1 MSSRPAVRAQRG
13 ILVRSVLL
21 HDLPLPALP
30 DLSQHADVASASWRQ
45 WVRQVWDIPQ
55 FATAVRHASPA
66 LARAIDDLAESPG
79 DADTVRR
86 LALSLLGY
94 VLRLSRP
101 TPFGYF
107 AGVAEGEFGSKTAV
121 RWGEEHHLLTRA
133 DGGWV
138 EAVVQQL
145 EAVPEI
151 RRSMRVMAN
160 NALRV
165 RGDRLVLPWQQRAL
179 EETGTA
185 IREVSIRRTEAIADA
200 VRMAQAPVPYREL
213 AGTLA
218 ATDPVLGVTGCVE
231 LLDLLISK
239 RLLLTSLHP
248 PSTDIDALAHVVREL
263 DTCVLVPSPAADLV
277 AAVREIQAQIGSL
290 DRPRGRAQRDA
301 DPKDAEQRRAAIA
314 GRMRAIAARATPL
327 VVDVRMDAH
336 LTVPRTVGWEAQRA
350 AAVLARVAPEPHG
363 TMAWTRYR
371 ARFRD
376 RYGENVLVPLMD
388 LLDPHTGLGM
398 PEEYHGT
405 ERAPRPDTTARD
417 RLLVAL
423 AQQAVAEGRDLVLN
437 EDLVKQ
443 LAGPRPATAAD
454 APAHV
459 ELAVS
464 VHAASAQALDGGEFE
479 LAVRRVGRGWGH
491 LSGGRFAVLLAD
503 QDRPSDL
510 LGTLA
515 CRPTSVHGALPAQ
528 VAFPSLRP
536 RALHITST
544 PRLISPL
551 ISLSEFREPD
561 PGLFAPDDLTVV
573 CHEDRLH
580 LVSLSRRQVLE
591 AGIPHPL
598 QIECQTPG
606 VARFLDEMVRGQSS
620 WLIGGFGHVAAWDWG
635 AAARHLAI
643 QPRVRSGRS
652 ILSPAT
658 WHLINTGLP
667 GAGAPTKEWEKT
679 FGALRERWHLPRHVH
694 LQHLDSRTPLD
705 LDHPSHRALLRT
717 RLDRHTSQDPLAL
730 VEAAPADAYGWCD
743 GRPNEIVTSLASTA
757 PRLPSPPL
765 RGMPVAERAQAQ
777 LLCVSR
783 YLSVRL
789 YCQAPTRH
797 ALLVDHLP
805 ELVADLPRSI
815 WWLTPR
821 DHDTLP
827 HTVLTVRLAEAARAA
842 DAMGTLGAWAEHL
855 LGTGVVSDVV
865 FAPYRPHTGLWGPGA
880 SLTAAEEVLA
890 ADSTVAAH
898 QHAHQRRLPPA
909 PVLAAANVVAIAS
922 GFHLGTPAGLR
933 WLAAQPKPPAAERIP
948 PQMLEQ
954 AHALAAPDNGRS
966 APRSTPHERNLVD
979 GPWAGREAALS
990 RHRAVLDAADSRA
1003 DGDTVL
1009 RALIAAHLHLAGERV
1024 DGTAWRLARAVALA
1038 GTRPRRKPTS

>member
-1 MSSRPAVRAQRG
+1 MSSRPAFRAQRSL
-13 ILVRSVLL
+13 LVRCALL
-21 HDLPLPALP
+21 HDLPIPAPP
-30 DLSQHADVASASWRQ
+30 DLSQHADVTSASLRQ

-55 FATAVRHASPA
+55 IATAVRHASPA
-66 LARAIDDLAESPG
+66 LARAVDRLTERADDT
-79 DADTVRR
+79 DTVRR

-94 VLRLSRP
+94 LLRLARP

-107 AGVAEGEFGSKTAV
+107 AGIAEGGFGSKTVV

-133 DGGWV
+133 DSGWV
-138 EAVVQQL
+138 EAVAQQL

-151 RRSMRVMAN
+151 RRGMRVMAN

-213 AGTLA
+213 AGKLA
-218 ATDPVLGVTGCVE
+218 ATDPVLGVTGCME

-239 RLLLTSLHP
+239 RMLLTSLHP

-263 DTCVLVPSPAADLV
+263 DTCVLAPSPAADLV
-277 AAVREIQAQIGSL
+277 AAIREIQAQIGSL
-290 DRPRGRAQRDA
+290 HRPTGRAPRDA
-301 DPKDAEQRRAAIA
+301 DPGDAQRRRAAIA
-314 GRMRAIAARATPL
+314 GRMRAIADRATRL
-327 VVDVRMDAH
+327 AVDVRMDAH
-336 LTVPRTVGWEAQRA
+336 LTVPHAVGWEAQRA
-350 AAVLARVAPEPHG
+350 AAVLARVTPEPHG

-371 ARFRD
+371 ARFKD
-376 RYGENVLVPLMD
+376 RYGEGVLVLLTD
-388 LLDPHTGLGM
+388 LLDPHTGLGC
-398 PEEYHGT
+398 PEDYHGT
-405 ERAPRPDTTARD
+405 VRAPRPDTTARD
-417 RLLVAL
+417 RLLVAH
-423 AQQAVAEGRDLVLN
+423 AQQAVAEDRDLVLD
-437 EDLVKQ
+437 EELIEQ

-454 APAHV
+454 TPAHA
-459 ELAVS
+459 ELAFS
-464 VHAASAQALDGGEFE
+464 VHAVSAQALDGGKFE

-491 LSGGRFAVLLAD
+491 LSGGRFAALLAG
-503 QDRPSDL
+503 QDGPSEL
-510 LGTLA
+510 LDTLA
-515 CRPTSVHGALPAQ
+515 HRPTSVHGALPAQ
-528 VAFPSLRP
+528 LSYPSLRP
-536 RALHITST
+536 RALHITRT
-544 PRLISPL
+544 PRLSPL
-551 ISLSEFREPD
+551 ISLSEYRQPD
-561 PGLFAPDDLTVV
+561 PGVFAPDDLAVV

-591 AGIPHPL
+591 ASIPHPL

-606 VARFLDEMVRGQSS
+606 LVRFLDEMVRGQSS
-620 WLIGGFGHVAAWDWG
+620 WLIGGFGNVAAWDWG

-658 WHLINTGLP
+658 WHLINTRLP

-743 GRPNEIVTSLASTA
+743 GRPHEIVTYLASTA
-757 PRLPSPPL
+757 PRRPSPPL
-765 RGMPVAERAQAQ
+765 RGMPVAERGHAQ
-777 LLCVSR
+777 LPCASR

-789 YCQAPTRH
+789 YCQVPTRH

-805 ELVADLPRSI
+805 GLVADLPRSI

-821 DHDTLP
+821 DQDEP
-827 HTVLTVRLAEAARAA
+827 AHTVLTVRLAEAARAA
-842 DAMGTLGAWAEHL
+842 DAMGTLGAWAGHL
-855 LGTGVVSDVV
+855 LGAGVVSDVI
-865 FAPYRPHTGLWGPGA
+865 FAPHRPHTGLWGARA

-890 ADSTVAAH
+890 ADSEVLAY
-898 QHAHQRRLPPA
+898 QHAHQRHLPPA

-922 GFHLGTPAGLR
+922 GFHLGTAAGLR
-933 WLAAQPKPPAAERIP
+933 WLAAQPKPPAAEQIP
-948 PQMLEQ
+948 AQLLEQ
-954 AHALAAPDNGRS
+954 AHALAAPDNGPS
-966 APRSTPHERNLVD
+966 TPRSTPHGRALVD
-979 GPWAGREAALS
+979 GLWADREAALS
-990 RHRAVLDAADSRA
+990 RHRAVLGAADSRA
-1003 DGDTVL
+1003 DGDAVL
-1009 RALIAAHLHLAGERV
+1009 RALIAAHLRLAGESV
-1024 DGTAWRLARAVALA
+1024 DGTAWRLARAAALA
-1038 GTRPRRKPTS
+1038 GTRPRRRPAS

>member
-1 MSSRPAVRAQRG
+1 MSSRPAFRAQRG
-13 ILVRSVLL
+13 ILVRAVLL

-30 DLSQHADVASASWRQ
+30 DLSRHADVASASWRQ

-55 FATAVRHASPA
+55 IATAVRHASPA
-66 LARAIDDLAESPG
+66 LARAIDGLTESPV
-79 DADTVRR
+79 DTDTVRR

-107 AGVAEGEFGSKTAV
+107 AGVAEGEFGSTTAV

-151 RRSMRVMAN
+151 RRSLKVTAN

-165 RGDRLVLPWQQRAL
+165 RGRRLVLPWQQRAPQD
-179 EETGTA
+179 TGTA
-185 IREVSIRRTEAIADA
+185 LREVSFRYVGAVADA
-200 VRMAQAPVPYREL
+200 VRMASAPVSYREL
-213 AGTLA
+213 ADKLA
-218 ATDPVLGVTGCVE
+218 AAHPVLGVSGCGE

-239 RLLLTSLHP
+239 RMLLTGLRP
-248 PSTDIDALAHVVREL
+248 ASTETDALGHVVREL
-263 DTCVLVPSPAADLV
+263 DRVRICPSSPAAGLV

-290 DRPRGRAQRDA
+290 DRRVGRA
-301 DPKDAEQRRAAIA
+301 PGNAERHREAVA
-314 GRMRAIAARATPL
+314 GRMREITARPTPL
-327 VVDVRMDAH
+327 AVDVRMDAH
-336 LTVPRTVGWEAQRA
+336 LTVPRAVGWEAQRA
-350 AAVLARVAPEPHG
+350 AALLARVTPEPHG
-363 TMAWTRYR
+363 TMACSRYR
-371 ARFRD
+371 ARFKD
-376 RYGENVLVPLMD
+376 RYGEGVLVALTD

-398 PEEYHGT
+398 PEDYHGT
-405 ERAPRPDTTARD
+405 QRAPRPDTTARD

-423 AQQAVAEGRDLVLN
+423 AQQAVAESRDLVLD
-437 EDLVKQ
+437 EDLAEQ

-454 APAHV
+454 TPAHA
-459 ELAVS
+459 ELAFS

-515 CRPTSVHGALPAQ
+515 CRPTTVHGALPAQ
-528 VAFPSLRP
+528 LSYPSLRP
-536 RALHITST
+536 RALHITYT

-551 ISLSEFREPD
+551 ISLSEYRQPD
-561 PGLFAPDDLTVV
+561 PSVFAPDDLAVV

-606 VARFLDEMVRGQSS
+606 VARFLDEMQRGQSS

-635 AAARHLAI
+635 AAQHLAI

-658 WHLINTGLP
+658 WRLLNTKLP
-667 GAGAPTKEWEKT
+667 GAGAPTREWEKT
-679 FGALRERWHLPRHVH
+679 FGALRERWRLPRHVH
-694 LQHLDSRTPLD
+694 LQQLDSRTPLD

-717 RLDRHTSQDPLAL
+717 RLERHTSQDPLAL
-730 VEAAPADAYGWCD
+730 VEAEPDDAYGWCD
-743 GRPNEIVTSLASTA
+743 GRPHEIVTYLASTA

-777 LLCVSR
+777 LPCVSP

-789 YCQAPTRH
+789 HCQAPTRH

-815 WWLTPR
+815 WWVTPR
-821 DHDTLP
+821 DQDEP
-827 HTVLTVRLAEAARAA
+827 AHTVLTVRLTEAAQAA
-842 DAMGTLGAWAEHL
+842 DAMVTLGAWAEHL
-855 LGTGVVSDVV
+855 LGAGVISDVV

-880 SLTAAEEVLA
+880 SLAAAEEVLA
-890 ADSTVAAH
+890 ADSTVVAH
-898 QHAHQRRLPPA
+898 QHAHQRHLPPA

-922 GFHLGTPAGLR
+922 GFHLGTAAGLR
-933 WLAAQPKPPAAERIP
+933 WLAAQPKPSAAEQIP
-948 PQMLEQ
+948 AQLLEQ

-966 APRSTPHERNLVD
+966 APRSTPHGRNLVD
-979 GPWAGREAALS
+979 GPWADREAALS
-990 RHRAVLDAADSRA
+990 RHRAVLDSADSRA
-1003 DGDTVL
+1003 DGNTVL

-1024 DGTAWRLARAVALA
+1024 DGTAWRLARGAALA
-1038 GTRPRRKPTS
+1038 GTRPRRRPAS